1 MDGKSL
7 EAEFLEF
14 IEDDAFALVVFNMAQ
29 DLVQES
35 KEKEAQALNMVV
47 GSSFA
52 LYHAIQNYKEIKNGK
67 SIKHGSRITNSKN
80 GSRLS

>member
-35 KEKEAQALNMVV
+35 KDKEAQALNMIV

-67 SIKHGSRITNSKN
+67 SIKHGSRTANSKN